1 MKRRRI
7 DDDAY
12 SMTNVK
18 NALQESLELNKLQSI
33 EYKLEIILNKIEQLA
48 SKIDSLEKKNIEE
61 FSYIA

>member
-1 MKRRRI
+1 MKRKRI

>member
-1 MKRRRI
+1 MKRKRI

-48 SKIDSLEKKNIEE
+48 SKIDNLEKKNIEE